1 MIEDNQTEEPIIYV
15 GTIADYA
22 DVIEKYRNG
31 EYDYDEYV
39 KHFNAR
45 ANSLRQKELKETK
58 QNEIDTINKMR
69 QINKE
74 LLTNK

>member
-1 MIEDNQTEEPIIYV
+1 MIEDNQTEEPIIYI
-15 GTIADYA
+15 GTIADYS

-31 EYDYDEYV
+31 EYDYDEYI

-45 ANSLRQKELKETK
+45 ARWLREKELKETK
-58 QNEIDTINKMR
+58 QNEIDTISKMR
-69 QINKE
+69 EINKE